1 MFFSDFDFDVI
12 QRSWSYLIFDGLSFT
27 LQLTILAG
35 LGGIGLGTLLAVLRV
50 GGNPAVSWLVM
61 QYVNLFR
68 SVPLI
73 LLIFWFYFLVPYIGQ
88 WVTGSARPIEVGGFT
103 SALVTFILFE
113 AAYYSEIIRS
123 GIQSI
128 SKAQVNAGYA
138 LGLNRV
144 QVMRYVVLPQAF
156 RKTLPILLSQ
166 TIVLFQNTS
175 LVYVLSL
182 TDFLGAASK
191 VALRDGRIV
200 EMYIFV
206 AVVYFLISFSASLLV
221 KKMQSGR
228 AASV

>member
-1 MFFSDFDFDVI
+1 MLAEFDFDVI
-12 QRSWSYLIFDGLSFT
+12 RRSWSYLIFDGLSFT
-27 LQLTILAG
+27 LQLTLLSCI
-35 LGGIGLGTLLAVLRV
+35 GGVLLGTLLAVLRV
-50 GGNPAVSWLVM
+50 TGNPVLSWLVA

-68 SVPLI
+68 SIPLI
-73 LLIFWFYFLVPYIGQ
+73 LLIFWFYFLVPYVGQ
-88 WVTGSARPIEVGGFT
+88 WVTGSARPMEVGGFA
-103 SALVTFILFE
+103 SALITFILFE

-128 SKAQVNAGYA
+128 SKPQVNAGFA
-138 LGLNRV
+138 LGFNGS

-175 LVYVLSL
+175 LVYVLAL

-200 EMYIFV
+200 EMYTFV
-206 AVVYFLISFSASLLV
+206 AVVYFALSFSASLLV
-221 KKMQSGR
+221 KRMQSR
-228 AASV
+228 HAKAS